1 MYYAFDRRWLAS
13 TVTVALVLINV
24 VLYLA
29 TFVTGDL
36 LHDAGVLDVT
46 SVVRDGEWRRL
57 ITAVFLHADLMHL
70 FSNMVLLFYIGGVVE
85 RNLGAVFYLAL
96 YLLSGIAG
104 NALTVLYELARNE
117 HWTSLGAS
125 GAVFG
130 VMGAML
136 VLLLRVRKQLRGR
149 SSLLYRAGF
158 MVAYSL
164 VSGIR
169 YGGVN
174 NIAHIGGL
182 LTGALIGFL
191 LTTGGK
197 HIRVDALL

>member
-13 TVTVALVLINV
+13 TVTVALVVINV

-29 TFVTGDL
+29 SFVTGDL
-36 LHDAGVLDVT
+36 LHDAGVLDVAL
-46 SVVRDGEWRRL
+46 VVKDGEWRRL
-57 ITAVFLHADLMHL
+57 ATAAFLHADLMHL

-85 RNLGAVFYLAL
+85 RNLGAVSYLVL
-96 YLLSGIAG
+96 YLVSGIAG
-104 NALTVLYELARNE
+104 NALTVLYELARGE

-136 VLLLRVRKQLRGR
+136 VLLLHVRKQLRGR
-149 SSLLYRAGF
+149 SSLLYRVGF
-158 MVAYSL
+158 MIAYSL
-164 VSGIR
+164 IPGVR

-182 LTGALIGFL
+182 LTGALICFL
-191 LTTGGK
+191 LTVTGK
-197 HIRVDALL
+197 RIDVEALV